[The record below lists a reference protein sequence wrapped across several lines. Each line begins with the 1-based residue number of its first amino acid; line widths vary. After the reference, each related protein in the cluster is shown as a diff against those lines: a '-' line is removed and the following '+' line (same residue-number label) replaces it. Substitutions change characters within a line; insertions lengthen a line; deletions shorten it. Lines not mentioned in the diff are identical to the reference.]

1 MDAHH
6 GTMALT
12 GRARSRRARWG
23 ALVAVT
29 ALLGGLLVT
38 LGTAT
43 VATPAAAEEVRPHP
57 DCIPGPNPNTW
68 VVPEGYPE
76 GTQCLLPNE
85 NGAAISPRRAA
96 IAWGDTVTW
105 TYTADNVGDPEDPDW
120 NVLWPSM
127 NAGMTVE
134 GGCGVRD
141 LTCTVRYTPGGSWHG
156 LDGTLWQNFGAYSG
170 GRRSG
175 YGAVWVTPTMYKVH
189 VKANRPDGTA
199 LTDRRTSGG
208 VAVRPG
214 DDPTLDDCLFLG
226 GWEYYRPGTT
236 PGLDAP
242 WGPPDGGPRCVD
254 ARWINAQNPTVY
266 PDWAFGLPPGEWDLY
281 LWDEHSPVDPHG
293 PARQPTPYD
302 MVHVSVGDADQ
313 QVFTVLHERPRP
325 QVSVEVLGQ
334 QPVALDRERTV
345 RVTVDAGAS
354 DAGYAE
360 VDLDPADLG
369 LTVGDPSVAE
379 IVSGPD
385 PAPIPGGFQMYGGQQ
400 RVFTYQVRTLAE
412 GTTDL
417 VAAIRSETDQG
428 VVTTDSATASLEAR
442 VVREMEL
449 QNLSVSPTELADGEA
464 FTVSADLVNI
474 GNVDVSGVDVTAE
487 VDPSVPGGA
496 ELGAPNPST
505 VPLLGEGQSV
515 HLQIP
520 GTLDDP
526 RGATV
531 RVSAAGTA
539 ADNGAPVSASQRVRA
554 GQAPLTLSVDV
565 DAPSTVPLATDGDG
579 NPVPEVFEVTVQ
591 LTNTSSEEL
600 TGVGLDGLP
609 RVEPAEGATEDP
621 LEPWGPGP
629 DLWIGTLQPEETREL
644 TLEYRALRAGTADV
658 VARAVWDGED
668 GQLAEEARSTV
679 RVTTAEDLEVDVTKV
694 PEEAE
699 LGEKVVARV
708 EVTNLSTEHEV
719 TDVQVED
726 LHFAD
731 VPGRVLSAPQGD
743 AVGFTLQPGQT
754 KALLWELTYDDQAGS
769 GAGGASTVRFDVSGT
784 RDGEEVSGTAER
796 TIQVRTPAELRWEM
810 ERRFTGGGTAVTDY
824 AGAHPDEWHIDIT
837 LDRPGGCDDGE
848 LELFTVAGDTETPFD
863 EFTAVTGEPCRW
875 RLALDNLSPFTLRA
889 RLTGPDDEIL
899 VEETE
904 RLEPRDI
911 VIVSIGDSMSSGE
924 GAMDPMTGWSFAQC
938 DRSEL
943 AGPAQ
948 AALRIE
954 DDDDPG
960 TLDDDHTSVTFVHLA
975 CSGAWTESGLLGS
988 FPGTGTQASLGPPLP
1003 PQLYTIPSILGTR
1016 KVDALL
1022 MTSGINDIKFE
1033 NFLVHCLD
1041 HDDCADVP
1049 FEGEPVGDVIGQRL
1063 GRLPDMY
1070 ASLSYRIGEMGIE
1083 ADDVYLLE
1091 YPDPSKD
1098 DAGEYCDYRFATKHL
1113 EPAELEFLEFTMQV
1127 PLNQRGAEAA
1137 QAHGWNR
1144 VGGVMSAF
1152 RNHGVC
1158 AGFYWS
1164 NGIGDSLSSQGT
1176 VYGGFHPN
1184 IAGHAVF
1191 GDIIYRS
1198 MHGNGVDSGDAGNEG
1213 SITAPTQLS
1222 GDAPAGSHEIE
1233 ISSNQFAAGDVVTI
1247 NPGHANAQTLRVTE
1261 VHSLVFDQPLQAD
1274 HFDGEVIVRT
1284 SSLPPETGANDP
1296 PDALDD
1302 ELAVA
1307 PSGPTELDV
1316 LANDTDPED
1325 QTLHVTSVTGDHVA
1339 ASADGTALV
1348 WDRPG
1353 ASCEPATARY
1363 RAVDE
1368 GGTTSGEATVTLTP
1382 ECATLGIDVT
1392 GDTTA
1397 EGSTATLDATVDG
1410 AAGTSTVEWDLDD
1423 DGAFDDGAGASAT
1436 IEALDGPA
1444 SLPVAARVTDE
1455 AGRQATGS
1463 ATVEVTNVAPTATL
1477 VAPPTGTTG
1486 TALTLSVTDV
1496 QDVAGDPVAIAFA
1509 CGGGPFGASA
1519 VCTPSAAGAYA
1530 VAVRLDDGD
1539 GGITELG
1546 AAVTVTDPSPPSDTT
1561 DPVVTVSRPRPG
1573 EIWWG
1578 DRRVGTGSWRSP
1590 AVVLGWTTVTATAT
1604 DDVGVTG
1611 VTFRVNDRTIPATAV
1626 RVTGSTYS
1634 FRYRPSSR
1642 AARDAVTVTALDE
1655 AGNTTTARTT
1665 ILGFR

>member
-1 MDAHH
+1 MRYRRARQ
-6 GTMALT
+6 TVLT
-12 GRARSRRARWG
+12 GRRAPRTARCA
-23 ALVAVT
+23 ALVAATVLLAGLIVT
-29 ALLGGLLVT
+29 F
-38 LGTAT
+38 GTAT
-43 VATPAAAEEVRPHP
+43 PAVAEEVRPHP
-57 DCIPGPNPNTW
+57 DCVPGPNPDTW

-76 GTQCLLPNE
+76 GTQCLTPNSG
-85 NGAAISPRRAA
+85 GASLSPRRAA
-96 IAWGDTVTW
+96 ISWGDTVTW
-105 TYTADNVGDPEDPDW
+105 TYSADNVGDPLNPSW
-120 NVLWPSM
+120 GISWPAM
-127 NAGMTVE
+127 QRGMTVE
-134 GGCGVRD
+134 GGCGLRD
-141 LTCTVRYTPGGSWHG
+141 LTCTVRYTPGGTWHG
-156 LDGTLWQNFGAYSG
+156 LGGTYWWNIGAYSG
-170 GRRSG
+170 GGRAG
-175 YGAVWVTPTMYKVH
+175 HGGVWVTPTMYMVH
-189 VKANRPDGTA
+189 VSANRPDGTP
-199 LTDRRTSGG
+199 LTDHRTSGG
-208 VAVRPG
+208 VAVKPG
-214 DDPTLDDCLFLG
+214 DDPTLDDCLFGAFSEYYKPGTLG
-226 GWEYYRPGTT
+226 GWDP
-236 PGLDAP
+236 P
-242 WGPPDGGPRCVD
+242 WGPDDGDPRCVN
-254 ARWINAQNPTVY
+254 ARWINADNPIVY

-281 LWDEHSPVDPHG
+281 LWDEHSPIDPHG
-293 PARQPTPYD
+293 PARQATPYD

-325 QVSVEVLGQ
+325 QVSVEVLGR

-345 RVTVDAGAS
+345 RVTIDAGAS

-360 VDLDPADLG
+360 VDLDPADVG
-369 LTVGDPSVAE
+369 LTVADPSVAE

-449 QNLSVSPTELADGEA
+449 QNLSVSPSELADGEP

-496 ELGAPNPST
+496 ELGAPNPSM

-539 ADNGAPVSASQRVRA
+539 ADNGAQVTTSQRVRA

-579 NPVPEVFEVTVQ
+579 NPVPEVFEVKVR

-609 RVEPAEGATEDP
+609 RVEPAEGTVEDP
-621 LEPWGPGP
+621 LAPWGPGP
-629 DLWIGTLQPEETREL
+629 DLWIGTLQPDETREL
-644 TLEYRALRAGTADV
+644 TMEYRALRAGTADV
-658 VARAVWDGED
+658 VARAVWDGVD

-708 EVTNLSTEHEV
+708 EVTNLSSEHEV

-769 GAGGASTVRFDVSGT
+769 GAGGASTVRFDVAGT
-784 RDGEEVSGTAER
+784 RDGDEVSGTAER

-810 ERRFTGGGTAVTDY
+810 EKRFTGGGTAVTDY
-824 AGAHPDEWHIDIT
+824 DGAHPDEWHIDIT

-863 EFTAVTGEPCRW
+863 DFTAVTGEQCRW
-875 RLALDNLSPFTLRA
+875 RLTLDNLSAFTLRA
-889 RLTGPDDEIL
+889 RLKGPDDEIL
-899 VEETE
+899 AEETE
-904 RLEPRDI
+904 RLSPRDI
-911 VIVSIGDSMSSGE
+911 VIVSVGDSMSSGE
-924 GAMDPMTGWSFAQC
+924 GAMDPMNGWSFAQC

-954 DDDDPG
+954 DDDDPD
-960 TLDDDHTSVTFVHLA
+960 TFDDAHSSVTFVHLA

-988 FPGTGTQASLGPPLP
+988 FPGTGTQASLGPLLP
-1003 PQLYTIPSILGTR
+1003 PQIYTIPSILGTR

-1041 HDDCADVP
+1041 NDDCAGVP
-1049 FEGEPVGDVIGQRL
+1049 FQGEPVGDVIGQRL

-1070 ASLSYRIGEMGIE
+1070 ASLSNRIGEMGIE

-1113 EPAELEFLEFTMQV
+1113 EPTELEFLEFTMQV

-1198 MHGNGVDSGDAGNEG
+1198 LHGNGVDSGDAGSTG
-1213 SITAPTQLS
+1213 SITAPTQVS

-1233 ISSNQFAAGDVVTI
+1233 ITSNQFGAGDVVTI

-1261 VHSLVFDQPLQAD
+1261 VHSLVFDQPLHAD
-1274 HFDGEVIVRT
+1274 HHDGEVIVRT

-1296 PDALDD
+1296 PEAVDD
-1302 ELAVA
+1302 EVVVA
-1307 PSGPTELDV
+1307 PTGPTELDV
-1316 LANDTDPED
+1316 LANDTDPEG

-1353 ASCEPATARY
+1353 ASCEPATVHY

-1368 GGTTSGEATVTLTP
+1368 GGTTSEEATVTLTP
-1382 ECATLGIDVT
+1382 ECASLGITVT
-1392 GDTTA
+1392 GGATT
-1397 EGSTATLDATVDG
+1397 EGTTATLDATVDG
-1410 AAGTSTVEWDLDD
+1410 AAGTATVEWDLDD
-1423 DGAFDDGAGASAT
+1423 DGEFDDAVGANVTVDAA
-1436 IEALDGPA
+1436 DGPA
-1444 SLPVAARVTDE
+1444 SLPVAARVTDD

-1463 ATVEVTNVAPTATL
+1463 ATVEVSNVAPTATL
-1477 VAPPTGTTG
+1477 VAPPTGTAG
-1486 TALTLSVTDV
+1486 TAFTLSVTDV
-1496 QDVAGDPVAIAFA
+1496 HDVAGDPIAITYA
-1509 CGGGPFGASA
+1509 CGGGPFGSSA
-1519 VCTPSAAGAYA
+1519 ACTPAVAGAFA

-1539 GGITELG
+1539 GGVTELT
-1546 AAVTVTDPSPPSDTT
+1546 ATVTVNDPPPPSDTT
-1561 DPVVTVSRPRPG
+1561 KPTVTVIRPRPG

-1578 DRRVGTGSWRSP
+1578 DLRLRGAGGSNP
-1590 AVVLGWTTVTATAT
+1590 AVVFRWANVSVNAT
-1604 DDVGVTG
+1604 DDVGVAG
-1611 VTFRVNDRTIPATAV
+1611 VTFQVNGRTVPAGRVQ
-1626 RVTGSTYS
+1626 VTGSTFG
-1634 FRYRPSSR
+1634 FRYVPSR
-1642 AARDAVTVTALDE
+1642 QGARDTLSATATDA
-1655 AGNTTTARTT
+1655 AGNATTTQVT

>member
-1 MDAHH
+1 
-6 GTMALT
+6 
-12 GRARSRRARWG
+12 
-23 ALVAVT
+23 
-29 ALLGGLLVT
+29 
-38 LGTAT
+38 
-43 VATPAAAEEVRPHP
+43 
-57 DCIPGPNPNTW
+57 
-68 VVPEGYPE
+68 
-76 GTQCLLPNE
+76 
-85 NGAAISPRRAA
+85 
-96 IAWGDTVTW
+96 
-105 TYTADNVGDPEDPDW
+105 
-120 NVLWPSM
+120 
-127 NAGMTVE
+127 
-134 GGCGVRD
+134 
-141 LTCTVRYTPGGSWHG
+141 
-156 LDGTLWQNFGAYSG
+156 
-170 GRRSG
+170 
-175 YGAVWVTPTMYKVH
+175 
-189 VKANRPDGTA
+189 
-199 LTDRRTSGG
+199 
-208 VAVRPG
+208 
-214 DDPTLDDCLFLG
+214 
-226 GWEYYRPGTT
+226 
-236 PGLDAP
+236 
-242 WGPPDGGPRCVD
+242 
-254 ARWINAQNPTVY
+254 
-266 PDWAFGLPPGEWDLY
+266 
-281 LWDEHSPVDPHG
+281 
-293 PARQPTPYD
+293 
-302 MVHVSVGDADQ
+302 
-313 QVFTVLHERPRP
+313 
-325 QVSVEVLGQ
+325 
-334 QPVALDRERTV
+334 
-345 RVTVDAGAS
+345 
-354 DAGYAE
+354 
-360 VDLDPADLG
+360 
-369 LTVGDPSVAE
+369 
-379 IVSGPD
+379 
-385 PAPIPGGFQMYGGQQ
+385 
-400 RVFTYQVRTLAE
+400 
-412 GTTDL
+412 
-417 VAAIRSETDQG
+417 
-428 VVTTDSATASLEAR
+428 
-442 VVREMEL
+442 
-449 QNLSVSPTELADGEA
+449 
-464 FTVSADLVNI
+464 
-474 GNVDVSGVDVTAE
+474 
-487 VDPSVPGGA
+487 
-496 ELGAPNPST
+496 
-505 VPLLGEGQSV
+505 
-515 HLQIP
+515 
-520 GTLDDP
+520 
-526 RGATV
+526 
-531 RVSAAGTA
+531 
-539 ADNGAPVSASQRVRA
+539 VRA

-629 DLWIGTLQPEETREL
+629 DLGIGTLQPEETREL